1 MTNNDRL
8 LTEHEIKARQVARE
22 ISSVIRNE
30 GMWNV
35 IEKAK
40 EGEDAFRELRL
51 RAIALG
57 FGVK

>member
-1 MTNNDRL
+1 MTNNDLL
-8 LTEHEIKARQVARE
+8 LTQHAIAAKKISKE
-22 ISSVIRNE
+22 ISDTIRNE
-30 GMWNV
+30 GLWNV

-40 EGEDAFRELRL
+40 EGEDAFREIRL

>member
-1 MTNNDRL
+1 MTNNDLL
-8 LTEHEIKARQVARE
+8 LTKYAIAAKTASKE
-22 ISSVIRNE
+22 ISDTIRNE

-40 EGEDAFRELRL
+40 EGEAAFREIRL